1 MKMKRLFQNENAVS
15 PIVAT
20 LILVVVAIAGA
31 AAVGTI
37 MGSFS
42 SDVSD
47 EASAEDAA
55 AGASTQLVVAGST
68 SVTPLVE
75 SLKSGFE
82 ESNSGI
88 QINIQDNGGDTA
100 GIAAVGK
107 NIIDIGLLSRELTS
121 SEEEKYPDLETHWIG
136 SSGVVIIGGENIASE
151 YTPSL
156 PNVTG
161 TNFADLTTDNL
172 YDMYNTAGSG
182 GVVPNANATNL
193 NITGGGDVT
202 LYKRSET
209 LSGPEYI
216 FSKYIAH
223 GDGDFIAGTK
233 AVEVTGDREMLE
245 KIANDP
251 NGLGFVDFRFA
262 LKAYEDGMDVNFI
275 GVDDGECRLMK
286 GCVDDIEHMNIHIQ
300 KSLNGGTV
308 SATVSSY
315 PDPYPMALLNNMYM
329 VTNGWPSSI
338 ESKFINYAQ
347 QPASMDLYTDA
358 GYFSLL
364 DVTEQP

>member
-68 SVTPLVE
+68 SVTPLAE

-100 GIAAVGK
+100 GVAAVGMDV
-107 NIIDIGLLSRELTS
+107 IDIGLLSRELTS
-121 SEEEKYPDLETHWIG
+121 SEKEKYPDLETHWIG
-136 SSGVVIIGGENIASE
+136 SSAVVIIGGEDVVTKFDSSNFSE
-151 YTPSL
+151 
-156 PNVTG
+156 
-161 TNFADLTTDNL
+161 LTTDDL
-172 YDMYNTAGSG
+172 YNMYNDSSDGSTS
-182 GVVPNANATNL
+182 AKNL
-193 NITGGGDVT
+193 TDASGTSISTVNV
-202 LYKRSET
+202 YKRSET
-209 LSGPEYI
+209 RSGSEYI
-216 FSKYIAH
+216 FSKFIAE
-223 GDGDFIAGTK
+223 GDGDFISGTK

-245 KIANDP
+245 TIADDP
-251 NGLGFVDFRFA
+251 DGLGFVDFRFA
-262 LKAYEDGMDVNFI
+262 LEAYEEGIDVNFI
-275 GVDDGECRLMK
+275 GVYDGGDCRLMK
-286 GCVDDIEHMNIHIQ
+286 GCVEDIEHMNVHIQ

-308 SATVSSY
+308 PASVSPY
-315 PDPYPMALLNNMYM
+315 PDPYPMGLLNNMYM
-329 VTNGWPSSI
+329 VTNGWPSSV
-338 ESKFINYAQ
+338 ESRFINFAQ

>member
-1 MKMKRLFQNENAVS
+1 MKIKRLYQNENAVS

-68 SVTPLVE
+68 SVTPLAE

-82 ESNSGI
+82 ESYPGTKI
-88 QINIQDNGGDTA
+88 VVQEGGDTA
-100 GIAAVGK
+100 GIAAVGMDVL
-107 NIIDIGLLSRELTS
+107 DIGLLSRELTS

-136 SSGVVIIGGENIASE
+136 SSSIVLIGGENVVTSFTSNVSDLMPSDLYTMYDTAASDGS
-151 YTPSL
+151 TTALNLTDANGTLISTV
-156 PNVTG
+156 NV
-161 TNFADLTTDNL
+161 
-172 YDMYNTAGSG
+172 
-182 GVVPNANATNL
+182 
-193 NITGGGDVT
+193 
-202 LYKRSET
+202 YKRSET
-209 LSGPEYI
+209 RSGPEYT
-216 FSKYIAH
+216 FSKYIAN
-223 GDGDFIAGTK
+223 GDGDFIASTN
-233 AVEVTGDREMLE
+233 AIDVTGDSEMLE
-245 KIANDP
+245 AIENDP

-262 LKAYEDGMDVNFI
+262 LDAEENGMDIHFI
-275 GVDDGECRLMK
+275 GVKDDNCGLKSM
-286 GCVDDIEHMNIHIQ
+286 CVAETAHMNIHIQ
-300 KSLNGGTV
+300 KALNGEKMTDG
-308 SATVSSY
+308 SEYY
-315 PDPYPMALLNNMYM
+315 PSGLLNNMYM
-329 VTNGWPSSI
+329 VTNGWPSSV
-338 ESKFINYAQ
+338 ESSFINFAQ